1 MGITKIVIV
10 EDEALFRELMRR
22 TLAEEPGMQ
31 VLGEAEDGE
40 TAIRLVRELK
50 PDVVLM
56 DIELRGEMDGI
67 EAALAIKNE
76 RPEVGI
82 VVLSMHGDRR
92 YVTSLPLED
101 SKGWA
106 YLLKQTVPDLAVVKH
121 AIEGVKSGML
131 VLDPALTENL
141 RPKDGSLIAGLTPR
155 QRSVLELIAQGYNNA
170 AIAESLNLSKKS
182 VETYINVIYQEL
194 GLTDELDVHARV
206 KASLIYLQDLR
217 GNNLRGNN

>member
-217 GNNLRGNN
+217 GNN

>member
-1 MGITKIVIV
+1 MTKIIIV

-22 TLAEEPGMQ
+22 TLANEPNMQ

-67 EAALAIKNE
+67 EAALTIKNE
-76 RPEVGI
+76 SPEVGI
-82 VVLSMHGDRR
+82 VVLSVHGDRR

-106 YLLKQTVPDLAVVKH
+106 YLLKHTVPDLAVVKH

-131 VLDPALTENL
+131 VLDPALMKNL
-141 RPKDGSLIAGLTPR
+141 RPKKGSLIARLTPR
-155 QRSVLELIAQGYNNA
+155 QRNVLELIAQGYNNT
-170 AIAESLNLSKKS
+170 AIAERLNLSKKS

-194 GLTDELDVHARV
+194 GLTGELDTHARV
-206 KASLIYLQDLR
+206 KSSLIYLQELR
-217 GNNLRGNN
+217 GNN